1 MIVNQNWR
9 VTILTRAW
17 IIPEE
22 GDQRPLLF
30 VLWLLVQW
38 KPISPGFVIIIWLV
52 MILCQPHLVW
62 YKRADG
68 CMLLISDMSV
78 GAAQFCDFQSEQ
90 IWRGKSVFL
99 SCKSCSTK
107 AGFSYQQLVLS
118 RSQWVKSDI
127 VCTTPSQTGA
137 WHQAWGTWSER
148 LEKYWNSIQR
158 GVCSCRRYCGYR
170 IAHLEIAGGEQLT
183 NWR

>member
-1 MIVNQNWR
+1 MLQLKPREDKTEISFSRKAGELWKILRVIRGDDQVIVNQNWR

-99 SCKSCSTK
+99 SCKSCSKK

-127 VCTTPSQTGA
+127 VCTTPS
-137 WHQAWGTWSER
+137 
-148 LEKYWNSIQR
+148 
-158 GVCSCRRYCGYR
+158 
-170 IAHLEIAGGEQLT
+170 
-183 NWR
+183 